1 MNLKSVLP
9 FLERLQGVYMNKKDI
24 VFLIIIILIA
34 IILGAFF
41 GKVLLD
47 NII

>member
-1 MNLKSVLP
+1 MT
-9 FLERLQGVYMNKKDI
+9 KKDI
-24 VFLIIIILIA
+24 VILVVIIALA
-34 IILGAFF
+34 IILGAIF